1 MRLTTR
7 RLQIVAVTGEGRF
20 GVDLELGEG
29 LTVLRAGNSMGK
41 STIAN
46 SLLYAFGGEGM
57 LGPDWPLPLKYCL
70 YDYLVDDDNAKHDVL
85 ESWVTAELANGV
97 GAELSVRRYIK
108 SEQYSRNLT
117 QLWDGRVLSDPGK
130 AHRRADAFLHRSGSA
145 QRPAGFHTR
154 LAEFIGWQLTTVT
167 RYDGSRQPLYIE
179 LLLPFLFIEQQRGWT
194 GVRANVPRYFGVRDP
209 GRRGVDFLLA
219 LDADER
225 AQRRERLLAEEVTL
239 RRQWSARVS
248 ELRGALASDALRLQ
262 HIPENPPLDWPPS
275 PPPAIEALDGEEW
288 VNSGAALTTLRTQ
301 LKELRER
308 EVPTVQA
315 AAADV
320 ERTLGELEQR
330 YGQLSAAHTEAA
342 REVEHD
348 RGNLR
353 RIDQRLDSL
362 KVDRQRHLDA
372 QHVVKLGGTPAA
384 TLTEGRCPTCDQR
397 WPADLLGGEEQQ
409 EPAMSIEEHLDMIE
423 QERRSLA
430 ALRKGA
436 AAVLD
441 ERCAREG
448 AMREQLA
455 EMRADI
461 RAHRETLLADAK
473 RPSVAAVRE
482 QLLAEDRVRR
492 LEEARLGLTVA
503 DDDLGKLS
511 ETFRENRAAL
521 KTLETDES
529 SERDRSVLASF
540 RSAFLEQL
548 QEYGFRSLDGVTLSE
563 QTYLPER
570 QGFDLTH
577 EVSASDTIRLI
588 WGYLLGMLETG
599 AEEPSNHPGILV
611 LDEPG
616 QQEVEPA
623 SLRAFLARAAG
634 AARRE
639 QQVLV
644 TVTRPIEELRSATL
658 DSQAHVIDF
667 GDHTLVLQPLE

>member
-1 MRLTTR
+1 MRLTVR
-7 RLQIVAVTGEGRF
+7 RLQIVAVTGDGRY

-29 LTVLRAGNSMGK
+29 LTVLRADNSMGK

-46 SLLYAFGGEGM
+46 SLLYALGGEGM
-57 LGPDWPLPLKYCL
+57 LGPEWPLPLKYCL
-70 YDYLVDDDNAKHDVL
+70 NDYLIDDANAKHDVL

-97 GAELSVRRYIK
+97 GAQLSVRRYVK
-108 SEQYSRNLT
+108 SEQYSRDLT
-117 QLWDGRVLSDPGK
+117 HVWDGRVLSDPGK
-130 AHRRADAFLHRSGSA
+130 AHRRANAFLRRGGAA
-145 QRPAGFHTR
+145 QRPAGFHTQ

-225 AQRRERLLAEEVTL
+225 AQWRERLLAEEGAL
-239 RRQWSARVS
+239 RHRWGERVG
-248 ELRGALASDALRLQ
+248 ELRGALTSEALRLRN
-262 HIPENPPLDWPPS
+262 IPEHPPLDWPPS
-275 PPPAIEALDGEEW
+275 PPPAIEVLDGEEW
-288 VNSGAALTTLRTQ
+288 VESDAALATLRAR

-315 AAADV
+315 AAADI
-320 ERTLGELEQR
+320 ERTLGELEHR
-330 YGQLSAAHTEAA
+330 YGQLSAAHAEIA
-342 REVEHD
+342 REVESD
-348 RGNLR
+348 GGNLR

-362 KVDRQRHLDA
+362 KIDRQRHLDA
-372 QHVVKLGGTPAA
+372 QHIVKLGGTPAA
-384 TLTEGRCPTCDQR
+384 TLTDGRCPTCDQR
-397 WPADLLGGEEQQ
+397 WPADLLGGEEPQ
-409 EPAMSIEEHLDMIE
+409 EPAMSIEEHLDMIAQE
-423 QERRSLA
+423 QRSLA
-430 ALRKGA
+430 ALHKGT

-441 ERCAREG
+441 ERRARDA
-448 AMREQLA
+448 AMRERIA
-455 EMRADI
+455 EVRADI

-473 RPSVAAVRE
+473 RPSAAAVRE

-492 LEEARLGLTVA
+492 LEEARLELTAA

-511 ETFRENRAAL
+511 ETFRKNRAAL
-521 KTLETDES
+521 KELETGES
-529 SERDRSVLASF
+529 SERDLSVLASF
-540 RSAFLEQL
+540 RSVFLEQL
-548 QEYGFRSLDGVTLSE
+548 EEYGFLSLDGVTLSE

-570 QGFDLTH
+570 KGFDLTH

-588 WGYLLGMLETG
+588 WAYLLGMLETG
-599 AEEPSNHPGILV
+599 AEEPSNHPGLLV

-616 QQEVEPA
+616 QQEVELA
-623 SLRAFLARAAG
+623 SLRAFLARAAN

-644 TVTRPIEELRSATL
+644 TVTRPIATL
-658 DSQAHVIDF
+658 DGQARVIDF
-667 GDHTLVLQPLE
+667 GDHTRVLQPLD